1 MELLVLSK
9 LKWDLSAVTPH
20 DFLEQI
26 LSRICPD
33 QESCN
38 VIKKHSQTFIA
49 LCSTGKSIEAQR
61 FPNLQFPNAQF
72 ISESFFECK
81 REEMVLCAIQ
91 EVYGIRECGSFFFWQ
106 RMHAVGRKRSL
117 RFLFRSC
124 AHSLLSCKH
133 STFPP

>member
-72 ISESFFECK
+72 ISESFLSV
-81 REEMVLCAIQ
+81 RERKWCCVRFRRCMESVS
-91 EVYGIRECGSFFFWQ
+91 VGVFFWQ

-117 RFLFRSC
+117 RF
-124 AHSLLSCKH
+124 
-133 STFPP
+133 